1 MLSNTRAYAIYAA
14 GLFVVLEIM
23 LFGAVWYWPT
33 FMENIGGVMKLA
45 KFSPILSEQ
54 VTAIERGGVSAY
66 VVGQHFFKGC
76 SAVGVAG
83 VVLFAAN
90 SIASEAHRGTME
102 MWLARPVS
110 RPRLYFERW
119 FSGLLAVVLPVMLST
134 ATITP
139 MMNLRE
145 IEETI
150 GWMDLARCTLYMCA
164 FLAPIYAATFA
175 WSATSSE
182 PLRVSLTALFAS
194 IVAFALY
201 FVEVLTDYTP
211 FRLVDIRTLMA
222 IIDDDA
228 FNWRMLGPM
237 LASTVILYFVGLR
250 WFLRRTP

>member
-1 MLSNTRAYAIYAA
+1 MLSSPRAYLVYAA
-14 GLFVVLEIM
+14 GLLAVLEIM
-23 LFGAVWYWPT
+23 LFGAIWYWPT

-54 VTAIERGGVSAY
+54 VTAIEKGGVTAY

-83 VVLFAAN
+83 AILFAAN

-110 RPRLYFERW
+110 RHRLYLERW
-119 FSGLLAVVLPVMLST
+119 LSGLLAVIVPVLIST

-139 MMNLRE
+139 MMDLRE
-145 IEETI
+145 IEETV
-150 GWMDLARCTLYMCA
+150 GWVDLTRCALYMCA

-175 WSATSSE
+175 WSALSE
-182 PLRVSLTALFAS
+182 APLNISLTALFAA

-201 FVEVLTDYTP
+201 FVEVATDYTP

-222 IIDDDA
+222 IIDDGA
-228 FNWRMLGPM
+228 FDWRLLGPM
-237 LASTVILYFVGLR
+237 LASTVILYVVGLR